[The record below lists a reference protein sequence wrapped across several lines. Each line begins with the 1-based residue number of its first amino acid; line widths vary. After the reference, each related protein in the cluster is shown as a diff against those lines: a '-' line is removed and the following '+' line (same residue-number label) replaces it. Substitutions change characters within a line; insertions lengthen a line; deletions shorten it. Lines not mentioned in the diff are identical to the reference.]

1 MSQPAAH
8 LKKVLKPIHL
18 WAIAVGL
25 VISGEYFGWNYGW
38 GVAGTIG
45 FLIATAIVTIL
56 YVTFIFSYTE
66 LTAAIPHAGGPF
78 AYSYKAF
85 GPIGGFIAGYATLI
99 EFLLAPPAIA
109 FALGSY
115 VHFLYP
121 AITVMPVAIGGYVI
135 FTLINLLG
143 IKESAIFTLIVTV
156 LAVVELLLFMSIVA
170 PHFEMKNFMSHPMP
184 FGFAGVFAALPFAI
198 WFYLAIEGVAMVAEE
213 VDDPQRNIPK
223 GYIYGIATLV
233 FLALGVMFFTGGI
246 TDSNKLSNID
256 YPLPES
262 ISIVLGKNNSW
273 TNIFAGIG
281 LFGLIASFHGIIISY
296 SRQLFAMARVGY
308 LPSFL
313 SKVHPKFQT
322 PHWALIV
329 GGLIGIIALLT
340 GSTDKVIIISAI
352 GAVVLYIS
360 SMLSL
365 FMLRK
370 RSPELHRP
378 FKTPFYPY
386 FPIIALVLSIICL
399 LSIVWY
405 NPLLAGIFFGGLI
418 IAVFIFILSGVHK
431 QELKDEM
438 LLDETS
444 VVID

>member
-1 MSQPAAH
+1 MTSPDAH

-45 FLIATAIVTIL
+45 FLIATLIVTIL

-85 GPIGGFIAGYATLI
+85 GPIGGFIAGYATLV

-115 VHFLYP
+115 VNFLYP
-121 AITVMPVAIGGYVI
+121 AIDVMPVAIGGYIV
-135 FTLINLLG
+135 FTLINFLG
-143 IKESAIFTLIVTV
+143 IKESAVFTLIVTI
-156 LAVVELLLFMSIVA
+156 LAVAELLLFMTVVA
-170 PHFEMKNFMSHPMP
+170 PHFKMKNFMQHPMP
-184 FGFAGVFAALPFAI
+184 FGYAGIFAALPFAI
-198 WFYLAIEGVAMVAEE
+198 WFYVAIEGVAMVAEE
-213 VDDPQRNIPK
+213 VKDPQRNIPK
-223 GYIYGIATLV
+223 GYIYGIVTLV
-233 FLALGVMFFTGGI
+233 LLALGIMFFTGGI
-246 TDSNKLSNID
+246 TDTNKLSNID

-296 SRQLFAMARVGY
+296 SRQIFAMARVGY
-308 LPSFL
+308 LPSAL

-322 PHWALIV
+322 PHWALV
-329 GGLIGIIALLT
+329 AGGIIGIIALLT
-340 GSTDKVIIISAI
+340 GKTDKIITLSVL
-352 GAVVLYIS
+352 GALILYIS

-365 FMLRK
+365 FKLRK
-370 RSPELHRP
+370 KSPELHRP

-386 FPIIALVLSIICL
+386 FPAIALILSVICL
-399 LSIVWY
+399 LAIVWY
-405 NPLLAGIFFGGLI
+405 NVFLSVIFFGGLVI
-418 IAVFIFILSGVHK
+418 SVIIFILSGVHK
-431 QELKDEM
+431 EELKDD
-438 LLDETS
+438 LLVDS
-444 VVID
+444 